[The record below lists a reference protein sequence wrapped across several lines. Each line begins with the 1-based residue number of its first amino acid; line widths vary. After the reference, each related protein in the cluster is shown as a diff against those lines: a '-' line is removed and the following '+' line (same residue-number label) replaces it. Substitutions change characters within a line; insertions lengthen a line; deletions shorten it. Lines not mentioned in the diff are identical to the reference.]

1 MTASASPDPQL
12 LSCAIAGGY
21 AGRWARAQVRR
32 AEAEGAAVEPSPAW
46 FVDAFAGADLQRA
59 AIRGAAVEA
68 GAIASVRAMADTVD
82 GIRVVLADEDPGLLA
97 RLEDELERMGM
108 AGRVRRTRDVASIAP
123 GEIGLVESSF
133 VALAA
138 GLADAMGDSAAL
150 VRLAPLSAR
159 ALPWTALRPIA
170 SRAETELLLRFPAE
184 DFHKQARVSGPIAD
198 FPPNIRR
205 LVEGCS
211 ALLGDG
217 RHVWLAAW
225 RDAVRRAGADAAVDD
240 VVDRYRELIVGA
252 GEGRIVRAQ
261 RLGSG
266 AEAIHLL
273 LATSSPAHVLE
284 LNGAIADGGA
294 DPLPPASPAADPEP
308 EPEPEVV
315 EPPIALDL
323 FPVPPPPVEPKPRG
337 PDLRAVADDLHA
349 RHCGSLVTYPDLLA
363 TLSDSGLTPEQVQEA
378 LAILK
383 RAGRAAYRS
392 LDAADA
398 EIDFLLEPAAPPPP
412 RKKKPRKAAP
422 GELGLFDLPDDA

>member
-1 MTASASPDPQL
+1 VTPSASPDPEL

-32 AEAEGAAVEPSPAW
+32 AEPEGEALEPSSTW

-68 GAIASVRAMADTVD
+68 GGIASVRAMADTVD
-82 GIRVVLADEDPGLLA
+82 RIRVVLADEDPGLLV
-97 RLEDELERMGM
+97 RLEDELERLGM

-133 VALAA
+133 VALSA
-138 GLADAMGDSAAL
+138 GLVDAMGDSAAL

-159 ALPWTALRPIA
+159 ALPWTALQPIA

-184 DFHKQARVSGPIAD
+184 DFHKQARVTGPIAD

-217 RHVWLAAW
+217 RHGWLGAW
-225 RDAVRRAGADAAVDD
+225 RDTVRRDGADAALDA
-240 VVDRYRELIVGA
+240 VVDRYGELIVTA
-252 GEGRIVRAQ
+252 GEGRIGRVQ

-266 AEAIHLL
+266 AESIHLL
-273 LATSSPAHVLE
+273 LSTFNPAHVLE

-294 DPLPPASPAADPEP
+294 DPLPPVIHAVDPEP
-308 EPEPEVV
+308 EPELEVV
-315 EPPIALDL
+315 EAPIALDL
-323 FPVPPPPVEPKPRG
+323 FPVPPSPVEPKPRG
-337 PDLRAVADDLHA
+337 PDLRAVADELHA
-349 RHCGSLVTYPDLLA
+349 RHRGSLVTYPDLLA
-363 TLSDSGLTPEQVQEA
+363 TLADSGLTPEQVREA
-378 LAILK
+378 LSILK
-383 RAGRAAYRS
+383 REGRAAYRS

-398 EIDFLLEPAAPPPP
+398 EIDFLLEPAAPAPP
-412 RKKKPRKAAP
+412 RKRKPRKAAL
-422 GELGLFDLPDDA
+422 GELGLFDAPDE

>member
-1 MTASASPDPQL
+1 MTASASPDPEL

-32 AEAEGAAVEPSPAW
+32 GEPGGEALEPPFAW

-59 AIRGAAVEA
+59 ALRGAMVEA
-68 GAIASVRAMADTVD
+68 GGLAAVRAMADSGD
-82 GIRVVLADEDPGLLA
+82 RIRIVLADEDPGLLV
-97 RLEDELERMGM
+97 RLEDELDRLG
-108 AGRVRRTRDVASIAP
+108 AGGRVRRTRDVASIQS

-133 VALAA
+133 AALSA
-138 GLADAMGDSAAL
+138 GLVDAMGDSAAL

-159 ALPWTALRPIA
+159 ALPWTALQPIA
-170 SRAETELLLRFPAE
+170 SRDDTELLLRFPAE
-184 DFHKQARVSGPIAD
+184 DFHKQARVTGPIAD

-217 RHVWLAAW
+217 RHGWLSAW
-225 RDAVRRAGADAAVDD
+225 RDAVRRDGMDAALDA

-252 GEGRIVRAQ
+252 GEGRVVRAQ
-261 RLGSG
+261 RLGSR
-266 AEAIHLL
+266 ADSIHLL
-273 LATSSPAHVLE
+273 LATSNPAHVLE

-294 DPLPPASPAADPEP
+294 DPLPPAITAAQP

-315 EPPIALDL
+315 EAPVALDL

-337 PDLRAVADDLHA
+337 PDLRAVADDLHG
-349 RHCGSLVTYPDLLA
+349 RHRGSLVAYPGLLA
-363 TLSDSGLTPEQVQEA
+363 TLAESGLTPEQVREA
-378 LAILK
+378 LSILK
-383 RAGRAAYRS
+383 REGRAAYRS

-398 EIDFLLEPAAPPPP
+398 EIDFLLEPAAPAPP
-412 RKKKPRKAAP
+412 RKRKPRKAVA
-422 GELGLFDLPDDA
+422 GELGLFDLPDE

>member
-1 MTASASPDPQL
+1 VTASASPDPEL

-32 AEAEGAAVEPSPAW
+32 AEPQGEAVEPFSAW

-59 AIRGAAVEA
+59 ALRGAAVEA
-68 GAIASVRAMADTVD
+68 GALVSVRAMADSGD
-82 GIRVVLADEDPGLLA
+82 RIQVVLADEDPGLLV
-97 RLEDELERMGM
+97 RLEHELERLGMG
-108 AGRVRRTRDVASIAP
+108 GRVRRTRDVASIQP

-133 VALAA
+133 SALSA
-138 GLADAMGDSAAL
+138 GLVDAIGDSAVL

-159 ALPWTALRPIA
+159 ALPWTALQPIA
-170 SRAETELLLRFPAE
+170 WRAEAELLLRFPAE
-184 DFHKQARVSGPIAD
+184 DFHKQARVTGPIAD

-217 RHVWLAAW
+217 RHGWLAAW
-225 RDAVRRAGADAAVDD
+225 RDAVRRDGADAALDAI
-240 VVDRYRELIVGA
+240 VDRYRELVVGA

-266 AEAIHLL
+266 AESIHLL
-273 LATSSPAHVLE
+273 LATSNPAHVLE

-294 DPLPPASPAADPEP
+294 DPLPPDIPAVDPEP
-308 EPEPEVV
+308 ELEPEVV

-323 FPVPPPPVEPKPRG
+323 FPLPRPPVERKPRG
-337 PDLRAVADDLHA
+337 PDLRAVADDLHT
-349 RHCGSLVTYPDLLA
+349 RHRGSLVAYPALLA
-363 TLSDSGLTPEQVQEA
+363 TLADSGLTPEQVREV

-383 RAGRAAYRS
+383 REGRAAYRS
-392 LDAADA
+392 LDAANA
-398 EIDFLLEPAAPPPP
+398 EIDFLLEAAAPAPA
-412 RKKKPRKAAP
+412 RKRKPRKAAP
-422 GELGLFDLPDDA
+422 GELGLFDPPEGE